1 MVKSCARLYEY
12 SILIDRLHQ
21 YRKEKLS
28 PEEAAQ
34 RAVVECIGQN
44 VLKDF
49 LLQHKGRI
57 INMIT
62 SEWNMD
68 IALEVREEEGF
79 VKGEKQ
85 KALKIAKGML
95 VDGVDVDTIVKW
107 TGLTLDEVL
116 RLK

>member
-68 IALEVREEEGF
+68 IALEVRGEE
-79 VKGEKQ
+79 
-85 KALKIAKGML
+85 KALEKAKEIAKNLLGQGL
-95 VDGVDVDTIVKW
+95 GVDAIAKA
-107 TGLTLDEVL
+107 TGLTVDEVL
-116 RLK
+116 RL